1 MADVDSGE
9 DPWRRHL
16 HAAVDY
22 ILDGPGSGDMDE
34 WATQVLASLGHFIRA
49 SWLALDYEAGRIRAG
64 MLIGAAGYFRLA
76 GMLTR
81 CGKARRSAWSKPLPT
96 RGASTGMKT
105 QR

>member
-49 SWLALDYEAGRIRAG
+49 CVARPRLRGGPDHGR
-64 MLIGAAGYFRLA
+64 
-76 GMLTR
+76 
-81 CGKARRSAWSKPLPT
+81 
-96 RGASTGMKT
+96 
-105 QR
+105 